1 MFKYKEYIETGDYE
15 KALSEIFEAIE
26 RDKDNETH
34 YINGALVLSRLGK
47 IEEAERFLQKAISI
61 EQNSF
66 SALYTL
72 GNLYFDN
79 ERFSEA
85 KKIYLAAYGLKPE
98 DSDLNFMLAQVFQNL
113 GEATMSVPF
122 FETALKHSPD
132 DVELLFQYG
141 LILCQLEQYES
152 AVKLLN
158 KVTKM
163 TDHADAEYNLGL
175 ALYMLTED
183 KSLAIQHF
191 KRASQLKNDH
201 HLANHALKKFKDLE

>member
-1 MFKYKEYIETGDYE
+1 SH
-15 KALSEIFEAIE
+15 LSSHVSDLF
-26 RDKDNETH
+26 
-34 YINGALVLSRLGK
+34 
-47 IEEAERFLQKAISI
+47 FLIHTPPTSI
-61 EQNSF
+61 
-66 SALYTL
+66 YTL
-72 GNLYFDN
+72 SLHDALPI
-79 ERFSEA
+79 SEA

-122 FETALKHSPD
+122 FETALKNSPD

-141 LILCQLEQYES
+141 LTLCQLEQYEP
-152 AVKLLN
+152 AVKLLK

-183 KSLAIQHF
+183 KSLAIQH
-191 KRASQLKNDH
+191 
-201 HLANHALKKFKDLE
+201 